1 MSCSHR
7 RVQSRRAYVAV
18 CCRDDHGRLALHWAA
33 ATGHTELVSLLLGAA
48 KAQKA
53 AVEAAPADTDP
64 VLLGLISKPVFD
76 WQVGDNLQDSPVA
89 VRCGCKEEINSTS
102 LQTYNPT

>member
-1 MSCSHR
+1 MIC
-7 RVQSRRAYVAV
+7 Y
-18 CCRDDHGRLALHWAA
+18 RDDHGRLALHWAA
-33 ATGHTELVSLLLGAA
+33 ASGHTELVSLLLGAA

-76 WQVGDNLQDSPVA
+76 WQVGSHPQAHPVA
-89 VRCGCKEEINSTS
+89 GRCGCKEEADCTS
-102 LQTYNPT
+102 LHTYTPTQRMRRPCEAAT